1 MTEAKTDVLSRR
13 GMAGFPPAVVAER
26 RRPVWSFP
34 LAAPPPPVFVAAAA
48 ADTVEG
54 GRAAEDRAQPGRR
67 E

>member
-26 RRPVWSFP
+26 KRPVWSFP
-34 LAAPPPPVFVAAAA
+34 LAAPPPVFVAAAA